1 MCLVGLEPD
10 DGIPFWQVH
19 AFWKL
24 TSRNDIKLELCLK
37 DALLLTAANKHAGT
51 IYLGCLL

>member
-10 DGIPFWQVH
+10 DGIPFCQGH
-19 AFWKL
+19 AFWKP

-37 DALLLTAANKHAGT
+37 DALLLPAANKHAGT
-51 IYLGCLL
+51 IYLGR

>member
-37 DALLLTAANKHAGT
+37 DALLLPATNKHAGT
-51 IYLGCLL
+51 IYLGRSL